1 MAQAQFVHIGDAID
15 HTPAADVAAGD
26 VVEVGTLP
34 LVARHDIP
42 AGALGSLAMKGVFD
56 VVKATGAITVGAL
69 VYWDNDG
76 DPVGGVADSGAA
88 TTTPT
93 DNNVMGRAVA
103 AAASADETVR
113 VKLMQPT
120 A

>member
-1 MAQAQFVHIGDAID
+1 MAQTQFVHTGDAVD
-15 HTPAADVAAGD
+15 HTPSSDVSAGD

-42 AGALGSLAMKGVFD
+42 ADTLGALAIEGVFD
-56 VVKATGAITVGAL
+56 VVKATGAITAGAL

-76 DPVGGVADSGAA
+76 DPVGGTAGSGAA
-88 TTTPT
+88 TTTAT
-93 DNNVMGRAVA
+93 ANNLMGRAVA
-103 AAASADETVR
+103 AAASGDATVR
-113 VKLMQPT
+113 VKLMLPT